1 MIAKEVYSAALAL
14 LLETEESAGDYNAYA
29 LPLLNLLLPELFD
42 INNSILQAEGIDKLK
57 VIPQLENLDD
67 EIPYD
72 ERLLR
77 NALPYGLAA
86 KLVYDDNDMGK
97 VGYFQQ
103 LYVNAV
109 NSFLRIQPEMVV
121 DIY

>member
-1 MIAKEVYSAALAL
+1 MTAKEVYSTALAL
-14 LLETEESAGDYNAYA
+14 LFETEESAGDYNAYA

-57 VIPQLENLDD
+57 AIPQLENLED

>member
-1 MIAKEVYSAALAL
+1 MQKRKH
-14 LLETEESAGDYNAYA
+14 YA